1 MISIQ
6 SFFIGNCLET
16 DEGKIKLHSCS
27 NFSDG
32 CPDKPFFD
40 YDFYKCEYFSCVFFK
55 PMHLSEN
62 PMNPVIPH
70 STELIPQLALIYR
83 NEP

>member
-1 MISIQ
+1 MDTECVDLDNFYPILFFF
-6 SFFIGNCLET
+6 FFIGNCLET

-40 YDFYKCEYFSCVFFK
+40 YDFYKCE
-55 PMHLSEN
+55 
-62 PMNPVIPH
+62 
-70 STELIPQLALIYR
+70 
-83 NEP
+83 